1 MSFRHLIIAQ
11 PPAKPLVLNKILV
24 IGASGQIGTE
34 LTLALRQQ
42 YGGEMVIAADLKR
55 EADLLKGTGPFLPL
69 DIMDKEILRVQV
81 RRHEIK
87 TIYLLVAMLSA
98 AGEKTPMLAWHLN
111 MQSLMHT
118 LEVAREEAVT
128 KVFWPSSIAVFGNEA
143 TKENCPQDAYAAPS
157 TVYGISKLA
166 GEQWCHYYFH
176 RYGVDVRSIRY
187 PGLISY
193 KTLPGGG
200 TTDYAIEIFHS
211 AIRGET
217 YTCFLRADK
226 RLPMMY
232 MDDAVRATIELME
245 APSFQISVRTAYN
258 LAGVSFTPAEIAFE
272 IKKLIPE
279 FTIEYQPD
287 FRQAIADSW
296 PESIDDRIAARDW
309 GWKPAFNLKNMTE
322 EMIHYISPG
331 LAVSTRR
338 SS

>member
-1 MSFRHLIIAQ
+1 M
-11 PPAKPLVLNKILV
+11 NKTLV

-34 LTLALRQQ
+34 LTLALRQLF
-42 YGGEMVIAADLKR
+42 GGESVIAADLKR

-81 RRHEIK
+81 RRHEVK

-98 AGEKTPMLAWHLN
+98 AGEKNPMLAWHLN
-111 MQSLMHT
+111 MQSLINT
-118 LEVAREEAVT
+118 LEVAREESVE
-128 KVFWPSSIAVFGNEA
+128 KVFWPSSIAVFGMDA
-143 TKENCPQDAYAAPS
+143 PKENCPQDAYAAPS
-157 TVYGISKLA
+157 TVYGISKLS

-211 AIRGET
+211 AIRGEV
-217 YTCFLRADK
+217 YNCFLRSDQ

-245 APSFQISVRTAYN
+245 APESRISVRTSYN
-258 LAGVSFTPAEIAFE
+258 LAGISFTPAEIARE
-272 IKKLIPE
+272 IKALIPE
-279 FTIEYQPD
+279 FKIEYEPD

-296 PESIDDRIAARDW
+296 PESIDDSVARADW
-309 GWKPAFNLKNMTE
+309 GWKPSFDLKAMTE

-338 SS
+338 

>member
-1 MSFRHLIIAQ
+1 MFLSSPQINLM
-11 PPAKPLVLNKILV
+11 NKILV

-34 LTLALRQQ
+34 LTLSLRKR

-81 RRHEIK
+81 RRHGIK

-98 AGEKTPMLAWHLN
+98 AGEKNPMLAWHLN
-111 MQSLMHT
+111 MQSLIHT
-118 LEVAREEAVT
+118 LEVAREEGIT
-128 KVFWPSSIAVFGNEA
+128 KVFWPSSIAIFGMDA
-143 TKENCPQDAYAAPS
+143 PKENCPQEAYAAPS
-157 TVYGISKLA
+157 TVYGISKLS
-166 GEQWCHYYFH
+166 GEQWCHYYFQ
-176 RYGVDVRSIRY
+176 RYGLDIRSIRY

-211 AIRGET
+211 AIRGEK
-217 YTCFLRADK
+217 YSCFLRPDK

-245 APSFQISVRTAYN
+245 APAPDISVRTSYN
-258 LAGVSFTPAEIAFE
+258 LSGISFTPSEIAQE
-272 IKKLIPE
+272 ILRLIPD
-279 FTIEYQPD
+279 FSIEYQPD

-296 PESIDDRIAARDW
+296 PESIDDRIARHDW
-309 GWKPAFNLKNMTE
+309 GWKPAFDLKDMTG
-322 EMIHYISPG
+322 EMIRCLSPG
-331 LAVSTRR
+331 LAVSSKR
-338 SS
+338 

>member
-1 MSFRHLIIAQ
+1 MS
-11 PPAKPLVLNKILV
+11 NILV

-34 LTLALRQQ
+34 LTLALRQRF
-42 YGGEMVIAADLKR
+42 GGEIVIAADLKR

-98 AGEKTPMLAWHLN
+98 AGEKNPMLAWHLN
-111 MQSLMHT
+111 MQSLINT
-118 LEVAREEAVT
+118 LEVAREEGVK
-128 KVFWPSSIAVFGNEA
+128 KVFWPSSIAVFGA
-143 TKENCPQDAYAAPS
+143 DAPKDNCPQDAYAAPS
-157 TVYGISKLA
+157 TVYGISKLS

-176 RYGVDVRSIRY
+176 RYGVDVRSLRY

-211 AIRGET
+211 AIRGEI
-217 YTCFLRADK
+217 YNCFLRPDK

-245 APSFQISVRTAYN
+245 APESKITIRTSYN
-258 LAGVSFTPAEIAFE
+258 LAGISFTPAEIAHE
-272 IKKLIPE
+272 IKQLIPGFRIDYE
-279 FTIEYQPD
+279 PD

-309 GWKPAFNLKNMTE
+309 NWKPEFDLKTMTE
-322 EMIHYISPG
+322 EMVNHISPA

-338 SS
+338 QVV

>member
-1 MSFRHLIIAQ
+1 M
-11 PPAKPLVLNKILV
+11 NKILV

-34 LTLALRQQ
+34 LTLALRQR
-42 YGGEMVIAADLKR
+42 YGGEIVIAADLKR

-98 AGEKTPMLAWHLN
+98 AGEKNPMLAWHLN
-111 MQSLMHT
+111 MQSLINT
-118 LEVAREEAVT
+118 LEVAREEGVK
-128 KVFWPSSIAVFGNEA
+128 KVFWPSSIAVFGIGA
-143 TKENCPQDAYAAPS
+143 PKENCPQEAYAAPS
-157 TVYGISKLA
+157 TVYGISKLS

-176 RYGVDVRSIRY
+176 RYGVDLRSIRY

-211 AIRGET
+211 AIRRET

-245 APSFQISVRTAYN
+245 APESTISVRTAYN
-258 LAGVSFTPAEIAFE
+258 LAGISFTPAEIAQE
-272 IKKLIPE
+272 IKRLIPG
-279 FTIEYQPD
+279 FNIEYEPD
-287 FRQAIADSW
+287 FRQTIAESW
-296 PESIDDRIAARDW
+296 PESIDDRVAVSDW
-309 GWKPAFNLKNMTE
+309 GWKPRFNLKNMTE
-322 EMIHYISPG
+322 DMIRHISPG
-331 LAVSTRR
+331 LAVSSRR
-338 SS
+338 

>member
-1 MSFRHLIIAQ
+1 M
-11 PPAKPLVLNKILV
+11 NKTLV

-42 YGGEMVIAADLKR
+42 FGGEAIIAADLKR
-55 EADLLKGTGPFLPL
+55 EADLLKGTGAFLPL

-81 RRHEIK
+81 RRHEVK

-98 AGEKTPMLAWHLN
+98 AGEKNPMLAWHLN
-111 MQSLMHT
+111 MQSLINT
-118 LEVAREEAVT
+118 LEVAREEGVE
-128 KVFWPSSIAVFGNEA
+128 KVFWPSSIAVFGMDA
-143 TKENCPQDAYAAPS
+143 PKENCPQDAYAAPS
-157 TVYGISKLA
+157 TVYGISKLS
-166 GEQWCHYYFH
+166 GEQWCHYYYH

-217 YTCFLRADK
+217 YNCFLRADK

-245 APSFQISVRTAYN
+245 APESRISVRTSYN
-258 LAGVSFTPAEIAFE
+258 LAGISFTPAEIARE
-272 IKKLIPE
+272 IKALVPGFK
-279 FTIEYQPD
+279 IEYDPD

-296 PESIDDRIAARDW
+296 PESIDDSVARNDW
-309 GWKPAFNLKNMTE
+309 GWKPSFDLKAMTR
-322 EMIHYISPG
+322 EMLHFISPA

-338 SS
+338 

>member
-1 MSFRHLIIAQ
+1 M
-11 PPAKPLVLNKILV
+11 NNILV

-34 LTLALRQQ
+34 LTLALRQRF
-42 YGGEMVIAADLKR
+42 GGEIVIAADLKR

-81 RRHEIK
+81 PRHEIK

-98 AGEKTPMLAWHLN
+98 AGEKNPMLAWHLN
-111 MQSLMHT
+111 MQSLINT
-118 LEVAREEAVT
+118 LEVAREEGVK
-128 KVFWPSSIAVFGNEA
+128 KVFWPSSIAVFGA
-143 TKENCPQDAYAAPS
+143 DAPKDNCPQDAYAAPS
-157 TVYGISKLA
+157 TVYGISKLS

-176 RYGVDVRSIRY
+176 RYGVDVRSLRY

-193 KTLPGGG
+193 KTLTGGG

-211 AIRGET
+211 AIRGEI
-217 YTCFLRADK
+217 YNCFLRPDK

-245 APSFQISVRTAYN
+245 APESKISIRTSYN
-258 LAGVSFTPAEIAFE
+258 LAGISFTPAEIAHE
-272 IKKLIPE
+272 IKQLIPGFRIDYE
-279 FTIEYQPD
+279 PD

-309 GWKPAFNLKNMTE
+309 NWKPEFDLKTMTE
-322 EMIHYISPG
+322 EMVNHISPA

-338 SS
+338 QVV

>member
-1 MSFRHLIIAQ
+1 M
-11 PPAKPLVLNKILV
+11 NNILV

-34 LTLALRQQ
+34 LTLALRQRF
-42 YGGEMVIAADLKR
+42 GGEIVIAADLKR

-81 RRHEIK
+81 PRHEIK

-98 AGEKTPMLAWHLN
+98 AGEKNPMLAWHLN
-111 MQSLMHT
+111 MQSLINT
-118 LEVAREEAVT
+118 LEVAREEGVK
-128 KVFWPSSIAVFGNEA
+128 KVFWPSSIAVFGA
-143 TKENCPQDAYAAPS
+143 DAPKDNCPQDAYAAPS
-157 TVYGISKLA
+157 TVYGISKLS

-176 RYGVDVRSIRY
+176 RYGVDVRSLRY

-211 AIRGET
+211 AIRGEI
-217 YTCFLRADK
+217 YNCFLRPDK

-245 APSFQISVRTAYN
+245 APESKITIRTSYN
-258 LAGVSFTPAEIAFE
+258 LAGISFTPAEIAHE
-272 IKKLIPE
+272 IKQLIPGFRIDYE
-279 FTIEYQPD
+279 PD

-309 GWKPAFNLKNMTE
+309 NWKPEFDLKTMTE
-322 EMIHYISPG
+322 EMVNHISPA

-338 SS
+338 QVV

>member
-1 MSFRHLIIAQ
+1 
-11 PPAKPLVLNKILV
+11 LNKILV

-34 LTLALRQQ
+34 LTLALRQHF
-42 YGGEMVIAADLKR
+42 GGEMVIAADLKR

-98 AGEKTPMLAWHLN
+98 AGEKNPLLAWQLN
-111 MQSLMHT
+111 MQSLINT
-118 LEVAREEAVT
+118 LEVAREESVG
-128 KVFWPSSIAVFGNEA
+128 KVFWPSSIAVFGKDA
-143 TKENCPQDAYAAPS
+143 PKQNCPQDAYSAPS
-157 TVYGISKLA
+157 TIYGISKLT
-166 GEQWCHYYFH
+166 GEQWCHYYYH
-176 RYGVDVRSIRY
+176 RYGIDVRSIRY

-211 AIRGET
+211 AIRGEN
-217 YTCFLRADK
+217 YACFLRADK

-245 APSFQISVRTAYN
+245 APESKISVRTAYN
-258 LAGVSFTPAEIAFE
+258 LAGISFTPAEIAKE
-272 IKKLIPE
+272 IKRLIPG
-279 FTIEYQPD
+279 FDIEYEPD

-296 PESIDDRIAARDW
+296 PESIDDHIAARDW
-309 GWKPAFNLKNMTE
+309 DWKPAFSLKNMTE
-322 EMIHYISPG
+322 EMILHISPG
-331 LAVSTRR
+331 LAVSTKR
-338 SS
+338 

>member
-1 MSFRHLIIAQ
+1 M
-11 PPAKPLVLNKILV
+11 NNILV

-34 LTLALRQQ
+34 LTLALRQR
-42 YGGEMVIAADLKR
+42 YGGETVIAADLKR

-98 AGEKTPMLAWHLN
+98 AGEKNPMLAWHLN
-111 MQSLMHT
+111 MQSLINT
-118 LEVAREEAVT
+118 LEVARGEGVE
-128 KVFWPSSIAVFGNEA
+128 KVFWPSSIAVFGMDA
-143 TKENCPQDAYAAPS
+143 PKENCPQDAYAAPS

-176 RYGVDVRSIRY
+176 RYGLDVRSIRY

-211 AIRGET
+211 AILEET
-217 YTCFLRADK
+217 YSCFLKADT

-245 APSFQISVRTAYN
+245 SPPSGITVRTAYN
-258 LAGVSFTPAEIAFE
+258 LAGISFTPAEIARE
-272 IKKLIPE
+272 IKQLMPG
-279 FTIEYQPD
+279 FTIVYEPD
-287 FRQAIADSW
+287 FRQGIADSW
-296 PESIDDRIAARDW
+296 PESIDDRIATKD
-309 GWKPAFNLKNMTE
+309 
-322 EMIHYISPG
+322 
-331 LAVSTRR
+331 
-338 SS
+338 

>member
-1 MSFRHLIIAQ
+1 
-11 PPAKPLVLNKILV
+11 LNKILV

-34 LTLALRQQ
+34 LTLALRQKF
-42 YGGEMVIAADLKR
+42 GGDNVIAADLKR

-81 RRHEIK
+81 RRNDVK

-98 AGEKTPMLAWHLN
+98 AGEKNPMLAWHLN
-111 MQSLMHT
+111 MQSLMNT
-118 LEVAREEAVT
+118 LEVAREEGVT
-128 KVFWPSSIAVFGNEA
+128 KVFWPSSIAVFGMDA
-143 TKENCPQDAYAAPS
+143 PKENCPQDAYAAPS
-157 TVYGISKLA
+157 TVYGISKLS
-166 GEQWCHYYFH
+166 GEQWCHYYFN

-211 AIRGET
+211 AIRAET
-217 YTCFLRADK
+217 YSCFLRSDK

-245 APSFQISVRTAYN
+245 APSSNISVRTAYN
-258 LAGVSFTPAEIAFE
+258 LAGISFTPAEIAQEIKRLITGFE
-272 IKKLIPE
+272 I
-279 FTIEYQPD
+279 EYRPD

-296 PESIDDRIAARDW
+296 PESIDDQVAARDW
-309 GWKPAFNLKNMTE
+309 GWKPRFSLKNMTE
-322 EMIHYISPG
+322 EMIHHISPG

-338 SS
+338 

>member
-1 MSFRHLIIAQ
+1 M
-11 PPAKPLVLNKILV
+11 NKILV

-34 LTLALRQQ
+34 LTLALRMR

-81 RRHEIK
+81 RRHGVK

-98 AGEKTPMLAWHLN
+98 AGEKNPMLAWHLN

-118 LEVAREEAVT
+118 LEVAREEGVT
-128 KVFWPSSIAVFGNEA
+128 KVFWPSSIAVFGMDA
-143 TKENCPQDAYAAPS
+143 PKENCPQEAYAAPS
-157 TVYGISKLA
+157 TVYGISKLS
-166 GEQWCHYYFH
+166 GEQWCHYYFQ

-211 AIRGET
+211 AIRGEK
-217 YTCFLRADK
+217 YSCFLRSDK

-245 APSFQISVRTAYN
+245 APESDISIRTSYN
-258 LAGVSFTPAEIAFE
+258 LAGISFTPAEIAVE
-272 IKKLIPE
+272 IKKLIPD
-279 FTIEYQPD
+279 FSIEYQPD
-287 FRQAIADSW
+287 FRQDIADSW
-296 PESIDDRIAARDW
+296 PESIDDRVAARDW
-309 GWKPAFNLKNMTE
+309 GWKPVFDLKEMTA
-322 EMIHYISPG
+322 EMIHHISPG
-331 LAVSTRR
+331 LAISTKR
-338 SS
+338 